1 MHDDEQRDLPLDE
14 RRGPARPPE
23 GVLREASVRC
33 PNCGYNLTGVR
44 LGSSCPEC
52 NLVIGR
58 GALGGGHQPTSGYAV
73 ASLVL
78 GICSITIGCGTY
90 GVLSAICGPLALVY
104 ASKAGKQIRAGGV
117 SASSGGLKTAG
128 FVTGL
133 IGTIVGAIAM
143 VAIVGFFVLMVT
155 ASSQN
160 GGGFNVPSPGPV
172 HAPAFPTPTPSP
184 TPVTP
189 SP

>member
-1 MHDDEQRDLPLDE
+1 MTCRLKNEPL
-14 RRGPARPPE
+14 PARPPE
-23 GVLREASVRC
+23 GAPQEASVRC

-58 GALGGGHQPTSGYAV
+58 GALGGGQQPTSGYAV

-78 GICSITIGCGTY
+78 GIRSITIGCGTY

-104 ASKAGKQIRAGGV
+104 ESRAGEQIRAGGV
-117 SASSGGLKTAG
+117 SASSGRLKTAG

-133 IGTIVGAIAM
+133 IGTIVGAIA
-143 VAIVGFFVLMVT
+143 IVLIAGFFVLIIV
-155 ASSQN
+155 ASAQGS
-160 GGGFNVPSPGPV
+160 GDGGFNVPSPGPV
-172 HAPAFPTPTPSP
+172 HAPATPTPAPPSA
-184 TPVTP
+184 TP